1 MVDIQVSAHSMNFIH
16 TTISFPSA
24 TTDFQCTF
32 VCGPPIFQERRNFWG
47 IIKSFQTNRDTPWCC
62 IGDFNELLSAAE
74 KEGLMPPQFNRID
87 LFRDFLNDTGLMD
100 LDFERM

>member
-16 TTISFPSA
+16 TTIFFPSA

-32 VCGPPIFQERRNFWG
+32 VYGPPIFQERRNFWG

-62 IGDFNELLSAAE
+62 IGDFNELLSAIE